1 MLHNIVEKAEW
12 PQEKRVKRSPRKS
25 RRMNKYKGLYAH
37 LKKMA
42 AGDTVAVEML
52 DGQDADKAVSSIRNG
67 LLQYRSDL
75 GSKYWTRTKVEDTV
89 QTLYIKKRYGVLN

>member
-12 PQEKRVKRSPRKS
+12 PQEKRVKRWPRS
-25 RRMNKYKGLYAH
+25 RRMNRYKGLYAH
-37 LKKMA
+37 LKWMA
-42 AGDTVAVEML
+42 AGETVAVEML

-67 LLQYRSDL
+67 LLQYKSDL